1 MVKLVMNKILRL
13 FVLLFLLQLQL
24 LLPLQVNSY
33 DPVDNIAVN
42 CGSKENVV
50 FRKPS
55 WVGDV
60 DTKIKPFSLIEPQNG
75 HQSLPAHL
83 PYLSP
88 SVDHIPFGFA
98 RLSTSEFIYSFPVT
112 DGPWFLRLH
121 FYPTSYSNFTPNN
134 SFFSVKVGNFTLL
147 KDFNPLLWVVNDDI
161 ETLSREFCISAE
173 AAGKGL
179 SVTFLPSNTHSDAY
193 AFINGIEVVSMP
205 SFLYYTDPDESDPTM
220 FKLLYPA
227 RPYQVHS
234 DRVLE
239 TLYRVDC
246 GESQVPPGDDTG
258 MFRNWENDAPYV
270 KEQHPQSIS
279 AAWGF
284 HLNYKNNT
292 VANYTAPEQVYLTA
306 RNYGMNETANYNVTW
321 EFEVDSEF
329 IYMVRL
335 HFCEFE
341 LPITHYGNRAFQIFI
356 ADYLAEESADVIG
369 WSGDRLVPTH
379 RDYAVDMRTNNGTS
393 KKLNLTIKLQRL
405 GSKET
410 NYRDI
415 WKAMVENETGLKI
428 KKLRTDNGGEYEDTK
443 FKKFCYE
450 HGIRMERTV
459 PRTPQH
465 NGVAER
471 MNRTLTERARSL
483 RVQSGLP
490 KQFWAEAVNTAAY
503 LINRSPSVPLEHK
516 IPKEVWS
523 GKEIKLSHLR
533 VFGCVAYVHISDQG
547 RNKLDPKSKK
557 CTFIGYGEDEFGYR
571 LWDDENRK
579 MIRSRDVIFNER
591 VMYKDKLNTSANNS
605 EQIEPTYAEVED
617 IAESP
622 IVANP
627 RLENSIEKSSEQQFD
642 TSEPPT
648 PTPVLRRSSRP
659 HVPNRRYMDYM
670 LLTDGGEPEDYIE
683 ACQTTDANKWKLAM
697 IEEMNSLIS
706 NQTWELAELPMGKK
720 ALHNKW
726 VYRVKEDYDGSKRYK
741 ARLVVKGFQ
750 QKEGVDYTEIF
761 APVVKLNTIRS
772 LLEDEV
778 LTLEKITGSKN
789 PADMLTKFLG
799 KGEELMTQK
808 KNSSKTRNE
817 GEGSSLSSHL
827 CRYFTITEL
836 RAATNN
842 FDGGFVVGVGGFGNV
857 YKGYIDGDTPVAIKR
872 LKSGSQQGANEFM
885 TEIKMLSLLRHHN
898 LVSLI
903 GYCNDGSEMILV
915 YDFMQRGTL
924 REYLYNSDNQPLW
937 WNQRLQILLDA
948 ARGLNYLHAGAKH
961 RIIHR
966 DVKSTNI
973 LLDKN
978 WVPKVSELGLSKV
991 GPSGVSRTHVTTM
1004 VKGSL
1009 GYLDPEYYKSQRL
1022 TLSLTCTPLVWCF
1035 LSQMALS
1042 CLLDDGNQRPSMSN
1056 VVQALEF
1063 AIQLVESMEDDK
1075 IVRIQEEGTSVE
1087 RPMLPQFMSDE
1098 EGDEHFSSSDES
1110 WFKTS
1115 KGNPVSATN

>member
-1 MVKLVMNKILRL
+1 MMKLVMIKILRL

-24 LLPLQVNSY
+24 LLPQQVNSY

-50 FRKPS
+50 FRKRS

-112 DGPWFLRLH
+112 GGPWFLRLH
-121 FYPTSYSNFTPNN
+121 FYPTSYANFTPNN

-179 SVTFLPSNTHSDAY
+179 SVTFLPSTTHSDAY

-205 SFLYYTDPDESDPTM
+205 SFLYYTDPNESDPTK
-220 FKLLYPA
+220 FKLVDPDS
-227 RPYQVHS
+227 PYQINNDS
-234 DRVLE
+234 VLE

-379 RDYAVDMRTNNGTS
+379 RDYAVDMRTNNGPS

-410 NYRDI
+410 NYRDVI
-415 WKAMVENETGLKI
+415 L
-428 KKLRTDNGGEYEDTK
+428 NGIEI
-443 FKKFCYE
+443 FK
-450 HGIRMERTV
+450 
-459 PRTPQH
+459 
-465 NGVAER
+465 
-471 MNRTLTERARSL
+471 
-483 RVQSGLP
+483 
-490 KQFWAEAVNTAAY
+490 
-503 LINRSPSVPLEHK
+503 
-516 IPKEVWS
+516 
-523 GKEIKLSHLR
+523 
-533 VFGCVAYVHISDQG
+533 ISDDNNNLAGPNPQ
-547 RNKLDPKSKK
+547 RNLSSPQQILQTPPSK
-557 CTFIGYGEDEFGYR
+557 
-571 LWDDENRK
+571 
-579 MIRSRDVIFNER
+579 
-591 VMYKDKLNTSANNS
+591 
-605 EQIEPTYAEVED
+605 
-617 IAESP
+617 
-622 IVANP
+622 
-627 RLENSIEKSSEQQFD
+627 
-642 TSEPPT
+642 
-648 PTPVLRRSSRP
+648 
-659 HVPNRRYMDYM
+659 
-670 LLTDGGEPEDYIE
+670 
-683 ACQTTDANKWKLAM
+683 
-697 IEEMNSLIS
+697 
-706 NQTWELAELPMGKK
+706 
-720 ALHNKW
+720 
-726 VYRVKEDYDGSKRYK
+726 
-741 ARLVVKGFQ
+741 
-750 QKEGVDYTEIF
+750 
-761 APVVKLNTIRS
+761 
-772 LLEDEV
+772 
-778 LTLEKITGSKN
+778 
-789 PADMLTKFLG
+789 
-799 KGEELMTQK
+799 
-808 KNSSKTRNE
+808 SSKTIPVIVAGVAVSGLVLASLIGIIIFRRRRRAHDMEENSWKTKT
-817 GEGSSLSSHL
+817 EGSTLPSHL
-827 CRYFTITEL
+827 CRYFTIAEI

-842 FDGGFVVGVGGFGNV
+842 FDEVFIIGVGGFGNV
-857 YKGYIDGDTPVAIKR
+857 YKGYIDGATPVAIKR
-872 LKSGSQQGANEFM
+872 LKQGSQQGADEFLNEI
-885 TEIKMLSLLRHHN
+885 EMLSQLRHHN

-903 GYCNDGSEMILV
+903 GYCNDGAEMILV

-924 REYLYNSDNQPLW
+924 REYLYGSDNRPLPW
-937 WNQRLQILLDA
+937 KQRLQILLGA
-948 ARGLNYLHAGAKH
+948 ARGLHYLHAGAKH
-961 RIIHR
+961 NIIHR

-973 LLDKN
+973 LLDEK
-978 WVPKVSELGLSKV
+978 WVAKVSDFGLSKV
-991 GPSGVSRTHVTTM
+991 GPTGMSTTHVSTI

-1009 GYLDPEYYKSQRL
+1009 GYLDPEYYKRQRL
-1022 TLSLTCTPLVWCF
+1022 TLKSDVYSFGVVLLEVLCGRSPLVRTLEKEKVSLVDWVRRCYDRGDINHTVDPF
-1035 LSQMALS
+1035 LKDSLSSECLKCYCQVALN
-1042 CLLDDGNQRPSMSN
+1042 CLLDDGNQRPSMSD
-1056 VVQALEF
+1056 VVGALEF
-1063 AIQLVESMEDDK
+1063 AMQLVESEEDNK
-1075 IVRIQEEGTSVE
+1075 LKLGGTKEEEKCEEG
-1087 RPMLPQFMSDE
+1087 PLLLLPQFMSDE
-1098 EGDEHFSSSDES
+1098 GSDVRFTTTETDES
-1110 WFKTS
+1110 CS
-1115 KGNPVSATN
+1115 KYSQVTTLSASTEEQTLVLATVFSEIGDPRAR